1 MSIQRSV
8 FRILATLFALSLFA
22 APLTGCQ
29 EEDEIKVDQPEPD
42 PEAPAPNVSLPDPPP
57 ESGFQVPEKNT
68 DQTLR
73 VEGLIHYQ
81 DKYLDQQVE
90 VKGLIVKMSEPCD
103 PGKVKKARAKARKE
117 GKSDEEIAKITCP
130 EPNLFIKDDQDAQ
143 KFMRIVGYDDDFVK
157 KAKLE
162 EGQEHV
168 FKGTYKKVAQG
179 FVATEDGLVLVDYV
193 DEMPVLEEQ

>member
-1 MSIQRSV
+1 MLISSSV
-8 FRILATLFALSLFA
+8 FRTLVLSFVLALFAG
-22 APLTGCQ
+22 PLVGCQ

-42 PEAPAPNVSLPDPPP
+42 PEAPAPTINLPDPPP

-81 DKYLDQQVE
+81 EKYLDQPVE

-103 PGKVKKARAKARKE
+103 PGKVKKMREKAQKAGSSE
-117 GKSDEEIAKITCP
+117 AEIAEITCP
-130 EPNLFIKDDQDAQ
+130 EPNLFIKDDKDAQ
-143 KFMRIVGYDDDFVK
+143 KFMRIVGYDDDFLK

-193 DEMPVLEEQ
+193 DDMPVLEEQ